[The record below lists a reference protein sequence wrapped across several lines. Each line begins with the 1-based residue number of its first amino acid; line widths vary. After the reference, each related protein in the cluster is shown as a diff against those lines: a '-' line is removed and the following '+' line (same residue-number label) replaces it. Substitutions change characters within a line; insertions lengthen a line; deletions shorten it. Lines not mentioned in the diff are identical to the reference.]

1 MGDGVRSGGM
11 GIRTMRKWVR
21 TALEFVRTIL
31 GICVHK
37 YGLVWGGFECKQSMA
52 YGFRAWGLWR
62 FEEEEDNGKG
72 ERWRR
77 NLDM

>member
-11 GIRTMRKWVR
+11 GIRSMRKWV
-21 TALEFVRTIL
+21 ALEFVRTIL

-52 YGFRAWGLWR
+52 YGFEGLGIM
-62 FEEEEDNGKG
+62 EI
-72 ERWRR
+72 
-77 NLDM
+77 